1 MASAKIK
8 SKSDASGIPVSL
20 RDAPA
25 PTGSALGFVP
35 TAPGARLNVRDV
47 PGRRVVRSRRPTDGM
62 AILWVESGISRE
74 LLEKASSEWCGL
86 FPRVER
92 KICLTSDPL
101 ALEEDTL
108 LSYIETAKR
117 YYHRIYLCGNSLAEL
132 KNKKKV
138 ADLLLNFGDNPL
150 IPTFQVNLYGRRK
163 VHDSIMG
170 KGDYSKVM
178 SGIRE
183 FARVSRKSR
192 RGMLAFEF
200 LVSKDNCGEKE
211 IEHVFSIAS
220 GRRGLGTRVNV
231 LPDALREGEEMGFDW
246 WDFLK
251 KVRKANSVHAVL
263 AVRGSCGVSS
273 ARCFAGV
280 RTLYIN
286 KEGDVFACRM
296 LKNAVGNLE
305 EEPLHDLLNVARGSV
320 DRERFLPCIRLGG
333 DSDSS
338 HGFNPSSGG

>member
-1 MASAKIK
+1 MASGKTK
-8 SKSDASGIPVSL
+8 TLSL

-25 PTGSALGFVP
+25 GSALGFVP
-35 TAPGARLNVRDV
+35 TAPGARLRLSAEPVS
-47 PGRRVVRSRRPTDGM
+47 GRRSRSPTEGM
-62 AILWVESGISRE
+62 AILWVESGIPRE
-74 LLEKASSEWCGL
+74 LLEKASLEWCGL

-101 ALEEDTL
+101 ALEEGTL

-117 YYHRIYLCGNSLAEL
+117 YYHRIYLCGNSLTEL
-132 KNKKKV
+132 KNKKRA

-150 IPTFQVNLYGRRK
+150 IPTFQANLYGRRK

-183 FARVSRKSR
+183 FARMSRKSR

-231 LPDALREGEEMGFDW
+231 LPDALREGEEIGFDW

-251 KVRKANSVHAVL
+251 RVRKANSVHAVL

-296 LKNAVGNLE
+296 LKNAVGNLK

-338 HGFNPSSGG
+338 HGFNPSSGD